1 MESRTRCPSESWDD
15 YCSQEDRDLKVE
27 RIGEWIA
34 SDIESITQ
42 NIKGEE
48 SRVRLAFFYPD
59 GFPEDPHEVG
69 VGVSDWL
76 ANHPALLEVAY
87 LLATKEGK

>member
-1 MESRTRCPSESWDD
+1 MESRTRCPSEGWDD
-15 YCSQEDRDLKVE
+15 YCSQVDEDPRVE
-27 RIGEWIA
+27 IVGEWIA

-42 NIKGEE
+42 TIGGKE
-48 SRVRLAFFYPD
+48 SRVRRAFFYPD

-76 ANHPALLEVAY
+76 ARHPALLEVAY
-87 LLATKEGK
+87 LLAKGAK